1 MLYLQICKE
10 RVSGSHIQPELLGVI
25 CPGEGIF
32 SIAQTGVPARVPR
45 GRQETLVS
53 WVPYVATLR
62 PLLPPTQHLAPC
74 EYAVLGLS
82 LVLHSLVFVS
92 LN

>member
-1 MLYLQICKE
+1 MLYLQTCKE
-10 RVSGSHIQPELLGVI
+10 RASESHIQPELLGL
-25 CPGEGIF
+25 
-32 SIAQTGVPARVPR
+32 SAQENGPSALLRLVSQQEYYV
-45 GRQETLVS
+45 GDETLVS
-53 WVPYVATLR
+53 WVPSVATLR

-82 LVLHSLVFVS
+82 LVLHSLVVVS